1 MKRRLLFV
9 LIVLLISAL
18 ACGLPG
24 GGGTAEPGAGDNT
37 LPDPDATAT
46 VDESPR
52 IGPDSE
58 LPPTWTPIPTVQSV
72 TPQVAGEETGEPDAP
87 ATAAAPPAG
96 GQETYVVQPG
106 DTLAEI
112 AAAQGVTLQ
121 ALVEANN
128 IQNVDVIEVGQV
140 LIIPR

>member
-9 LIVLLISAL
+9 LIALLISAI

-24 GGGTAEPGAGDNT
+24 GTADPGSGNNT

-52 IGPDSE
+52 IGPDSD
-58 LPPTWTPIPTVQSV
+58 LPPTWTPVSTVQSV
-72 TPQVAGEETGEPDAP
+72 TPQVAGETSEAG
-87 ATAAAPPAG
+87 TAVAPPAG

-112 AAAQGVTLQ
+112 ATAHGVTLQ

-128 IQNVDVIEVGQV
+128 IQNIDVIEVDQV